1 MNVLHVSPDISRAY
15 GGPTYSLAAYSLAA
29 RSAGVSIAIAAPAPP
44 DSDRAWISSMLPG
57 ATIESFPVH
66 GRGAFLHS
74 PRLLAWLRANGD
86 SFDAV
91 HVHGLFNPV
100 SSLATRTCV
109 RRGWPVIV
117 RPFGTL
123 SRYTIAHRRGRLKR
137 AYLKYLDAPNLRLV
151 SALHFTTPVERE
163 ESMWHEI
170 GWADRSFVVP
180 PAWVHA
186 EVGPHPERAVGTHE
200 VVFISRLHP
209 VKNVDLLLEAWTLVA
224 RWWPDARLTIAG
236 DGEASYVRKLR
247 EKAARFAGQVRFVG
261 HVSTSAKTEL
271 LATAAVFVLPSL
283 HENFGIAVL
292 EALAAGVPVVVT
304 PEVQLSSFV
313 REHSLGVVADRSPHA
328 IAEAIVA
335 AINDRSLREHCRA
348 NGPALVGRCF
358 SPAVIGNQLSEMY
371 RFAVAHPPR

>member
-1 MNVLHVSPDISRAY
+1 VKVLHVSPNISRAF

-29 RSAGVSIAIAAPAPP
+29 RSAGISITIAAPAPP
-44 DSDRAWISSMLPG
+44 DSDRVWISSMLPG
-57 ATIESFPVH
+57 ATIETFPVH

-74 PRLLAWLRANGD
+74 PRLLSWLRAEGA

-109 RRGWPVIV
+109 QRGWPVIV

-123 SRYTIAHRRGRLKR
+123 SRYTIAHRRGTLKR
-137 AYLKYLDAPNLRLV
+137 AYLKYLDAPNLRHV
-151 SALHFTTPVERE
+151 SALHFTTDVECE
-163 ESMWHEI
+163 ESMWHNIEW
-170 GWADRSFVVP
+170 GDRSFIVP
-180 PAWVHA
+180 PPWVHEASASEPDRAA
-186 EVGPHPERAVGTHE
+186 ECQE

-209 VKNVDLLLEAWTLVA
+209 VKSVGLLLDAWELVL
-224 RWWPDARLTIAG
+224 RQRPNGRLTIAG

-247 EKAARFAGQVRFVG
+247 DRSASLSTQVRFVG
-261 HVSTSAKTEL
+261 HVSAFTKKEL
-271 LATAAVFVLPSL
+271 LASAAVFVLPSL

-313 REHSLGVVADRSPHA
+313 KEHSLGIVADRSPHL
-328 IAEAIVA
+328 IAQAIVA
-335 AINDRSLREHCRA
+335 AVDDRSLREHCRDD
-348 NGPALVGRCF
+348 GPTLVARHY
-358 SPAVIGNQLSEMY
+358 SPTVIGNQLNDMY